1 MANVVL
7 SEARGSEDACLGMN
21 QRLHELPQV
30 SAAAGAGKSTLMSL
44 LSGRLAAA
52 RGGLLYNKRPLGSLI
67 AQRYAAL
74 GSQSDEHLG
83 GLSIR
88 ETLQFAR
95 PFMNSVHTQSLR
107 LDEEAARF
115 LEEALEEGEDLLVQS
130 RLGML
135 GLTRS
140 AGLLVGSNTVSDD
153 ERHRLTTSELL
164 LGPNPVRG

>member
-1 MANVVL
+1 MAQTQHVL
-7 SEARGSEDACLGMN
+7 LVGGS
-21 QRLHELPQV
+21 
-30 SAAAGAGKSTLMSL
+30 AGAGKSTLMSL
-44 LSGRLAAA
+44 LSGRLRVA
-52 RGGLLYNKRPLGSLI
+52 RGELRYNKRPLDSLI

-83 GLSIR
+83 GLTIR

-95 PFMNSVHTQSLR
+95 PFMNSVHTQNLR
-107 LDEEAARF
+107 LDDEAARF

-140 AGLLVGSNTVSDD
+140 ADLPVAANTVSDD
-153 ERHRLTTSELL
+153 ERHRLTASELL
-164 LGPNPVRG
+164 LGPNPVRARFQGCEARRLRNGAAQ